1 MERLRRSTFTIVG
14 TVLCGLGFLVWTL
27 WMPTAVNG
35 LWSFGIPSPD
45 SAFGQIM
52 IIMAGATAPIVLAV
66 VAVVA
71 SMMLSRRRFF
81 VVSGVALLT
90 WVLAWS
96 AAKVV
101 KELAAVARPD
111 SPYLDTIT
119 QSGYSYPS
127 GHVTVWAAM
136 AVLATTI
143 ASTMRR
149 PLLPVAA
156 ASWAGVLLVAANR
169 LILGAHTITDVVGG
183 LLLGGFV
190 ASLANLI
197 TDVHVVRNA
206 KSGEDLAAA
215 VIYNPVKVVGVEIFR
230 DLVAKTLTEHGYE
243 KVLWLSTEA
252 EDPGFAMARRA
263 LDADVDVILV
273 AGGDGTVRI
282 VLGELAGTG
291 QKVAILPSGTGNL
304 LARNLDIPLDV
315 ERALTLAL
323 EHDPT
328 PTDII
333 EVRHGDHTEYAAVL
347 AGIGLDADIMGDT
360 DEDLKKSIGP
370 AAYVIAGASHLD
382 AKPMQVTIT
391 VDDADPVEADAS
403 LVSVGNVGELQKGVS
418 IMPDASAHDGR
429 LDVLVATPH
438 SRLEMAQMV
447 TDLIT
452 DNTDGTN
459 IARYTGKRV
468 RLQIEEP
475 APAQIDGDVI
485 DDVTDITFE
494 VKPGDVQLVLP

>member
-14 TVLCGLGFLVWTL
+14 ALACGLGFLLWTIFL
-27 WMPTAVNG
+27 PTGLNG
-35 LWSFGIPSPD
+35 LWGFGIPSPESD
-45 SAFGQIM
+45 FGQAM
-52 IIMAGATAPIVLAV
+52 VIMAGATAPVVLAAA
-66 VAVVA
+66 AVGVSLA
-71 SMMLSRRRFF
+71 MSRRRFF
-81 VVSGVALLT
+81 VISGMALLS

-96 AAKVV
+96 AAKIV
-101 KELAAVARPD
+101 KELVALPRPD
-111 SPYLDTIT
+111 SPYLETLT

-127 GHVTVWAAM
+127 GHVTVWAAA
-136 AVLATTI
+136 AVVATTI

-149 PLLPVAA
+149 KVWPVAVIAWA
-156 ASWAGVLLVAANR
+156 AVALVAVNR
-169 LILGAHTITDVVGG
+169 LILGAHTITDIAGG
-183 LLLGGFV
+183 LLLGGFM

-206 KSGEDLAAA
+206 KSGENLSAA

-243 KVLWLSTEA
+243 KVLWLTTEA
-252 EDPGFAMARRA
+252 EDPGYAMAKRA
-263 LDADVDVILV
+263 LEADVDVVLV

-291 QKVAILPSGTGNL
+291 QKVGILPSGTGNL

-323 EHDPT
+323 ENDPT

-333 EVRHGDHTEYAAVL
+333 EVRHGDDTEYAAVL

-391 VDDADPVEADAS
+391 VDDAEPVDADAS

-418 IMPDASAHDGR
+418 IMPDADAHDGK

-438 SRLEMAQMV
+438 SRLEMAQTV

-452 DNTDGTN
+452 DNTEGTN
-459 IARYTGKRV
+459 IARYTGKKV
-468 RLQIEEP
+468 RLQIKEP

-494 VKPGDVQLVLP
+494 VRPGDIQLILP